1 MASTNQDNS
10 IIEIF
15 NTPNTKQPHNMS
27 SYGSDSKIVYVN
39 VADPSWSI
47 DRKLAWLRRRE
58 YLRNHKDA
66 IIPDD
71 CVADKEYHRWWHT
84 KGKFQT
90 MKHYV
95 DGQQPIY

>member
-1 MASTNQDNS
+1 MFKF
-10 IIEIF
+10 EE
-15 NTPNTKQPHNMS
+15 
-27 SYGSDSKIVYVN
+27 SKVRYVN

-58 YLRNHKDA
+58 YLRTHKDA

-71 CVADKEYHRWWHT
+71 CVADKEFHRWWHT
-84 KGKFQT
+84 KGKYQS

-95 DGQQPIY
+95 DGEQPIY

>member
-1 MASTNQDNS
+1 MAS
-10 IIEIF
+10 I
-15 NTPNTKQPHNMS
+15 KQRQSNHRNIQHSHLNMS
-27 SYGSDSKIVYVN
+27 SSVSESKIVYVN

-58 YLRNHKDA
+58 YLRTHKDA

-71 CVADKEYHRWWHT
+71 CHADKEFHRWWHT